1 MDAALRVLSVSTLA
15 ALVAAMLL
23 TATSARAHPTGPHT
37 GFQSTV
43 SYIEPQLPGLLVRVL
58 GGHEQLTVEN
68 LTQKNVVILDERG
81 RPVVRIPPGRTRIWS
96 EPRIGSAEPP
106 PERGGL
112 VRNWRIPGTADGRPF
127 AIVGFLGYRPPASE
141 SNDGDL
147 PMWAIAT
154 GAGVSVLIAAT
165 ALALPFW
172 RREGEGE
179 QQESATER

>member
-1 MDAALRVLSVSTLA
+1 MDAALRTVCVSTLA
-15 ALVAAMLL
+15 ALVAAALL
-23 TATSARAHPTGPHT
+23 TATAARAHPTGPHT

-58 GGHEQLTVEN
+58 GGHVQLSVEN

-81 RPVVRIPPGRTRIWS
+81 QPVVRIPPGRTRIWN

-112 VRNWRIPGTADGRPF
+112 VRNWRIEGTADGRPF

-141 SNDGDL
+141 SKDDGV
-147 PMWAIAT
+147 PMWAIVF
-154 GAGVSVLIAAT
+154 GAGATVLIVAA

-179 QQESATER
+179 QQESATEL

>member
-1 MDAALRVLSVSTLA
+1 MDAALRALSVSTFA
-15 ALVAAMLL
+15 ALVAAALL
-23 TATSARAHPTGPHT
+23 TATSARAHPSGTHT

-58 GGHEQLTVEN
+58 GGHEQLSVEN
-68 LTQKNVVILDERG
+68 LTQKSVVILDEQG
-81 RPVVRIPPGRTRIWS
+81 RPVLRIPPGRTRIWP
-96 EPRIGSAEPP
+96 EPRIGSAEAP
-106 PERGGL
+106 PEREGL
-112 VRNWRIPGTADGRPF
+112 VRNWRIRGTADGRPF

-141 SNDGDL
+141 ANDGDV

-154 GAGVSVLIAAT
+154 AAGASVLILAA

-172 RREGEGE
+172 RREREGE